1 MLFTRTQK
9 RRWSTRK
16 GGSQM
21 FSLKNIS
28 LKKIALVISLMAML
42 GIASC
47 EAHVGGSV
55 GGHGGE
61 VGGAVGK

>member
-1 MLFTRTQK
+1 
-9 RRWSTRK
+9 
-16 GGSQM
+16 M
-21 FSLKNIS
+21 FSLKMIS
-28 LKKIALVISLMAML
+28 WKRIALVISLMAML

-47 EAHVGGSV
+47 EAHVGGNV